1 MYTIENDWISVVAKS
16 DGAELTSIKTK
27 TDDLEYLWQADKKH
41 WSRHAPVLFP
51 FVGRL
56 KNDCYTYNGRTYF
69 VGQHGFARDKEF
81 ILSARS
87 ENYLEFSLRS
97 DAATRALYP
106 FDFELRIGYRIEN
119 CSVAVEYTVINTGS
133 TELLFSI
140 GAHPG
145 FNIPL
150 FSCES
155 IEDYVLQISQ
165 AESASIHLL
174 DGPHYS
180 GQTELFF
187 ANQTERSLTREL
199 FKNDALVF
207 KGLAS
212 KTVSLVNKASGK
224 GVAVDCENWP
234 YVGVWMPPAGAP
246 FVCIEP
252 WYGLADNIKH
262 DGELES
268 KEGIISL
275 PPAGQFACRFV
286 IRPL

>member
-1 MYTIENDWISVVAKS
+1 MYIIENDWISVAAKS

-27 TDDLEYLWQADKKH
+27 ADALEYLWQADRRH

-56 KNDCYTYNGRTYF
+56 KNDSYAYDGVNYS

-81 ILSARS
+81 VLSAQS
-87 ENYLEFSLRS
+87 ADYLEFSLRS
-97 DAATRALYP
+97 DAATRVLYP
-106 FDFELRIGYRIEN
+106 FDFELRIGYRLEN
-119 CSVAVEYTVINTGS
+119 CAVAVEYTVVNTGE
-133 TELLFSI
+133 TEMLFSI

-150 FSCES
+150 FAGES
-155 IEDYVLQISQ
+155 IEDYVLQLSEV
-165 AESASIHLL
+165 ESAHIHLL

-180 GQTELFF
+180 GERELFF
-187 ANQTERSLTREL
+187 DNSAEHCLTTAVFR
-199 FKNDALVF
+199 NDALVF

-212 KTVSLVNKASGK
+212 KTVTLVNKASGK

-234 YVGVWMPPAGAP
+234 YVGVWMPPQGAP

-252 WYGLADNIKH
+252 WYGLADNADH
-262 DGELES
+262 DGELS
-268 KEGIISL
+268 RKEGIIHL
-275 PPAGQFACRFV
+275 AADARFACRFV

>member
-1 MYTIENDWISVVAKS
+1 MYTIENDRIRVVAKS

-27 TDDLEYLWQADKKH
+27 ADDLEYLWQADKQH

-56 KNDCYTYNGRTYF
+56 KNDSYSYKGKNYS

-81 ILSARS
+81 VLSAQS
-87 ENYLEFSLRS
+87 ENYLEFSLQS
-97 DAATRALYP
+97 DASTRVLYP
-106 FDFELRIGYRIEN
+106 FDFKLKIGYRIKG
-119 CSVAVEYTVINTGS
+119 CSVAVEYTVSNTGKN
-133 TELLFSI
+133 EMLFSI

-150 FSCES
+150 FAGEA
-155 IEDYVLQISQ
+155 IEDYLLQISQ

-187 ANQTERSLTREL
+187 DNAAEHHLTMEL

-212 KTVSLVNKASGK
+212 KTVALVNKANGK
-224 GVAVDCENWP
+224 GIAVDCKNWP

-252 WYGLADNIKH
+252 WYGLADNVNH
-262 DGELES
+262 DGSLDN
-268 KEGIISL
+268 KEGIIRL
-275 PPAGQFACRFV
+275 APGGQFACRFI